1 MGSEEAGA
9 PSASDDAEKMEGSG
23 GLEAAVAEGGIPF
36 VDAGGC
42 LSPCCAL

>member
-9 PSASDDAEKMEGSG
+9 PSSADDVEKMEGSG

-42 LSPCCAL
+42 LGPCCAL

>member
-9 PSASDDAEKMEGSG
+9 PSAGDDAEKMEGAG

-36 VDAGGC
+36 VDAGDC
-42 LSPCCAL
+42 LSPYCAL

>member
-9 PSASDDAEKMEGSG
+9 PSAGDDTEKMEGSG

-36 VDAGGC
+36 MDASGC

>member
-9 PSASDDAEKMEGSG
+9 PSAGDDAEKIEGSG
-23 GLEAAVAEGGIPF
+23 GPEAAVAERGIPF

>member
-9 PSASDDAEKMEGSG
+9 PSAGDDDEKMEGSG
-23 GLEAAVAEGGIPF
+23 GLKAAVVEGGIPF
-36 VDAGGC
+36 VDTGGC